1 MTIDPTVGSPASK
14 PADDSKIAELR
25 ATDTKGTDLKV
36 KAQHADA
43 LLLFGITGDLARK
56 KLFSALYQL
65 ELEGHLRGPVVGV
78 ASSDLSVDDIRARAR
93 ESLAKADLTVDEA
106 IFSRLSDRLDYV
118 SGDYREPET
127 FAKVAS
133 RIPGSTC
140 PVAYLAI
147 PPFLFTTVVDG
158 LGAANLNCGRVVLEK
173 PFGRDL
179 DTSRQLDQ
187 EVKKY
192 YPEDRIYRID
202 HFLGKEPVLNLL
214 VFRFANSIL
223 EPLWNR
229 HYVKSVTINMAED
242 FGLEGRG
249 KFFDEVGA
257 LRDVVQNHLLQ
268 IIALLAMEPPVS
280 DDADAMSDEVV
291 KVLRSMRSFDPAKTW
306 RGQYEGYLDE
316 DGVKP
321 DSDTET
327 YVAVECE
334 IDSWRWAG
342 VPWTIRAGKALN
354 QTRTEAIVEFDQPPR
369 PLFTDADCCPEPNR
383 LRFEMK
389 PNDLIEFEMQAKT
402 PGATLVS
409 EGVHLQVDHRG
420 MEFGPSP
427 YHRLLGDSLEGDR
440 RLFARGDQVDEAWR
454 IVQPILD
461 QPGPIHRYRYGA
473 SYPDLAS
480 TADESSSAKEAGNGT
495 NTADG

>member
-1 MTIDPTVGSPASK
+1 MTTS
-14 PADDSKIAELR
+14 DST
-25 ATDTKGTDLKV
+25 ATNQGAATPPV
-36 KAQHADA
+36 HADA

-65 ELEGHLRGPVVGV
+65 ELEGLLRGPVVGI
-78 ASSDLSVDDIRARAR
+78 ASSDLSVNDIRERAR
-93 ESLAKADLTVDEA
+93 ESLEKTGLAIDEVA
-106 IFSRLSDRLDYV
+106 FDRLSGRLDYV
-118 SGDYREPET
+118 SGDYREPQT
-127 FAKVAS
+127 FEKVAS
-133 RIPGSTC
+133 RIPGSEC

-147 PPFLFTTVVDG
+147 PPFLFATVVDG
-158 LGAANLNCGRVVLEK
+158 LGAAKLNCGRVVLEK

-179 DTSRQLDQ
+179 DTSRELDRA
-187 EVKKY
+187 VKEH

-229 HYVKSVTINMAED
+229 HYIKSVTINMAED
-242 FGLEGRG
+242 FGVEGRG

-268 IIALLAMEPPVS
+268 IVALLAMEPPVS
-280 DDADAMSDEVV
+280 DDADALSDEVV
-291 KVLRSMRSFDPAKTW
+291 KVLRSMRSFDPAKSW
-306 RGQYEGYLDE
+306 RGQYDGYLDE
-316 DGVKP
+316 GGVKP

-327 YVAVECE
+327 YISVECE

-342 VPWTIRAGKALN
+342 VPWTIRAGKALDI
-354 QTRTEAIVEFDQPPR
+354 TRTEAIVEFDQPPR
-369 PLFTDADCCPEPNR
+369 PLFTDMNCRPEPNR

-389 PNDLIEFEMQAKT
+389 PNDLIEFEMQAKS
-402 PGATLVS
+402 PGATLTS
-409 EGVHLQVDHRG
+409 EDVHLQVDHRG

-461 QPGPIHRYRYGA
+461 NPGPVYQYEYGA
-473 SYPDLAS
+473 TYPDLAS
-480 TADESSSAKEAGNGT
+480 NVSTDQ
-495 NTADG
+495 DGDSPCSQGGAVS